1 MKTFG
6 VSIVGF
12 LRFLPNSVGLE
23 AMYARKYYCYETD
36 ETPQPKANPNQ
47 EKIGLNVSHF
57 FFFGGWDWFYVGNR
71 IQETQSNQILREH
84 PIYGGT

>member
-1 MKTFG
+1 MLIIFRNRLVQHSTLDGHMKTFG

-36 ETPQPKANPNQ
+36 ETPQPKANPTQ

-57 FFFGGWDWFYVGNR
+57 FFFGGWD
-71 IQETQSNQILREH
+71 
-84 PIYGGT
+84 